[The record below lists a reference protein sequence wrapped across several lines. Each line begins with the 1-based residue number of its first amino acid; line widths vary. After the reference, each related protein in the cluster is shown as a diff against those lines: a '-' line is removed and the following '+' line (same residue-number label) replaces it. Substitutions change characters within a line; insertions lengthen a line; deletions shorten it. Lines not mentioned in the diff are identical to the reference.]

1 MSLRSTVEISMGD
14 IKASEKW
21 PSRSSCFLLF
31 LMFETV
37 GLNFKP
43 LKENGYF
50 FVLFSAKLS
59 YYLSLLKNE
68 APKIS
73 QNSSLRN
80 SWHIATPPD
89 WFSHPQIPYWWRITT
104 PIWVASDW
112 SCRLGNLFQPIKKHY
127 PDLASDTSSVQDF
140 LILREIQCCFLR
152 LLWQLLTR

>member
-1 MSLRSTVEISMGD
+1 MEISMGD

-50 FVLFSAKLS
+50 FVLFFLFQRQVKL
-59 YYLSLLKNE
+59 LSLPVKKWSSIDFPKTAACE
-68 APKIS
+68 AADTHRYTTR
-73 QNSSLRN
+73 LVF
-80 SWHIATPPD
+80 PPTN
-89 WFSHPQIPYWWRITT
+89 PYWWHITT

-127 PDLASDTSSVQDF
+127 PVLVNGTSSVRDF
-140 LILREIQCCFLR
+140 SYARSSDVILRETQCCFLW
-152 LLWQLLTR
+152 LP